1 MPATLGKLRFSPMLN
16 TENNTS
22 LGVSSPTAE
31 LFSVSP
37 KGEVAKYIRIA
48 YQARKKLFG
57 DTLSAS
63 EDFVE
68 ARVNPTRAEVRRY
81 EAELQKAA
89 LTVHRVFVPEE
100 LRVALWSCPQFAPW
114 QAKIVRYRGENA
126 KHIGYV
132 VPVTTAMALSLMVNR
147 WKRERVCRVSGW
159 YFAHWTE
166 ILAGMGLLD
175 KRSSLTQVLPLLA
188 AELAEVGCT
197 LVAKPAVKNVLCHA
211 YDIQGIPEEVDA
223 LGFASDYEIIETPSR
238 LTYPY
243 PDKPPSEKF
252 IARARLTLAAAA
264 KRKAREKAKSQ
275 LEKIRKKNPA
285 RAERIELV
293 NEQLPDMTR
302 EFREKLGQAIAVAE
316 ACAQPQTVRQLKK
329 MTLVGVPFVG
339 GRQDSKSTRVG
350 GDVALGQL
358 PSKVLRAFVGHTVE
372 LDITA
377 STPSVAAALGG
388 SRRVRRF
395 FEGCAKWRLNPVE
408 ELARQAMRK
417 CKMRPDE
424 RQLDHP
430 AYRAALKAAKHI
442 LISALCGG
450 SEYVQGTGPLEYQFE
465 AGGKVY
471 TNKVP
476 GFRQAFRDL
485 RVVRAL
491 LDGVW
496 GHAGLGTQ
504 LYTMGLAACQ
514 NGTFLTMPLVTGET
528 PRARMKRVRQTVAQA
543 FCTYESKGIIA
554 ALRALQAQSLFRLVA
569 DKHDGLVL
577 QRTRP
582 KQLGVVELDVIC
594 KAAEGA
600 LRDAGVFT
608 IMRLKYD
615 ADFGGAR

>member
-1 MPATLGKLRFSPMLN
+1 MMSREN
-16 TENNTS
+16 TTS

-31 LFSVSP
+31 LFSIPSKADAP
-37 KGEVAKYIRIA
+37 RYIRIA
-48 YQARKKLFG
+48 YEARKKLFG
-57 DTLSAS
+57 DTLTAS
-63 EDFVE
+63 EEFLR
-68 ARVNPTRAEVRRY
+68 AKTQGSRAELRRY
-81 EAELQKAA
+81 KYELQKAA
-89 LTVHRVFVPEE
+89 LTALKVYVPEE
-100 LRVALWSCPQFAPW
+100 LRVALWSHPQFAPW
-114 QAKIVRYRGENA
+114 QAKITKYRENA
-126 KHIGYV
+126 THIGYV
-132 VPVTTAMALSLMVNR
+132 VPVTTAMALSLMLNR
-147 WKRERVCRVSGW
+147 WRKERTCRVSGW
-159 YFAHWTE
+159 FFWHWTE
-166 ILAGMGLLD
+166 VLAGMGMLD
-175 KRSSLTQVLPLLA
+175 GSHALTTALPMLA
-188 AELAEVGCT
+188 EELAEVGCT
-197 LVAKPAVKNVLCHA
+197 LVSTPAVRNLLCHA
-211 YDIQGIPEEVDA
+211 YDVQGIPPEIDA
-223 LGFASDYEIIETPSR
+223 IGFAADYEIIENPSR
-238 LTYPY
+238 LNYPH

-252 IARARLTLAAAA
+252 VARARLELAAAA
-264 KRKAREKAKSQ
+264 RKKAKAKAQGQ
-275 LEKIRKKNPA
+275 LEKIRKRNPA

-302 EFREKLGQAIAVAE
+302 EFRAKLDQAIAVAE

-372 LDITA
+372 LDIAA
-377 STPSVAAALGG
+377 STPSVAAAIGG
-388 SRRVRRF
+388 NKRVRRF

-408 ELARQAMRK
+408 ELARQAMRR

-450 SEYVQGTGPLEYQFE
+450 NEYVQGTGPLEYQFE

-491 LDGVW
+491 IDGVW
-496 GHAGLGTQ
+496 GRAGLGTQ

-543 FCTYESKGIIA
+543 FCAYESKGVVA

-594 KAAEGA
+594 RAAEGA
-600 LRDAGVFT
+600 LRDVGVFT
-608 IMRLKYD
+608 MMRVKYD
-615 ADFGGAR
+615 ADLTAQQDLF